1 MAEHGK
7 IILHAF
13 SGSSCSWRVRLAL
26 SYKGIP
32 YEYKGWNLSKG
43 EHMCEEYKNISPGQT
58 VPALEIDGAVLK
70 DSVAILEFLEER
82 FPDKPL
88 LPRDLVQ
95 RAAIR
100 GIVNMISAGIQPI
113 QNLRVLKSIAET
125 GGEQARIEWAQKWI
139 TSGFDALEVVV
150 KDTAGKY
157 CFGDEFTMA
166 DVTLVP
172 QLRNAHRFNVDMG
185 KFPTLQRL
193 ERNLYQLDLVK
204 NSTPEHTPDFPPQR

>member
-139 TSGFDALEVVV
+139 TSGFDGNQC
-150 KDTAGKY
+150 DYFFGKI
-157 CFGDEFTMA
+157 CTEDPTPFSRSGAERKTKKQG
-166 DVTLVP
+166 P
-172 QLRNAHRFNVDMG
+172 QLEHLPTCVNLIRMASIFDLQHASSRFYLTR
-185 KFPTLQRL
+185 KF
-193 ERNLYQLDLVK
+193 
-204 NSTPEHTPDFPPQR
+204 